1 MVHTSRMTNVLIAI
15 TLLWAASQSKPL
27 AAAQLT
33 LPDVPLVVSTTV
45 SPNIILL
52 LDDSGSMT
60 NIVPDTPYNANTTYF
75 TCTGSI
81 ALNNGVAYTDT
92 EPTVDLLV
100 SLTGTPSFQYNGT
113 TYNWGTSTGQKC
125 FVPTR
130 TYNARL

>member
-1 MVHTSRMTNVLIAI
+1 MVQTCRMTNVLIAL

-27 AAAQLT
+27 DAAQLS

-52 LDDSGSMT
+52 IDNSGSMT
-60 NIVPDTPYNANTTYF
+60 NIVPDTPYNANTTYPPLPA

-92 EPTVDLLV
+92 EPTVDLWVALD
-100 SLTGTPSFQYNGT
+100 GTPSF
-113 TYNWGTSTGQKC
+113 
-125 FVPTR
+125 R
-130 TYNARL
+130 